1 MEPVNFRS
9 ASNADIPAIQELVF
23 SVLKEYELEP
33 DPETTDAD
41 LADIQASYFDNG
53 GRFDV
58 LVNDGG
64 DIVGTVGLFSLS
76 SDICE
81 LRKMYLHPAHRGRG
95 HGKRILDFSIQNA
108 LNMGFKRVIL
118 ETASVLKEAIVLYER
133 FGFRPLEAHNLAD
146 RCDQAYFLDL

>member
-1 MEPVNFRS
+1 MQPVTFRS
-9 ASNADIPAIQELVF
+9 ATNADIPAIKELVYG
-23 SVLKEYELEP
+23 VLNEYGLEP

-41 LADIQASYFDNG
+41 LEDIQASYFDRG

-58 LVNDGG
+58 LVNEEDE
-64 DIVGTVGLFSLS
+64 IVGTVGLYNLGSE
-76 SDICE
+76 ICE
-81 LRKMYLHPAHRGRG
+81 LRKMYLQPSSRGRG

-108 LNMGFKRVIL
+108 HSMGFKRVIL

-133 FGFRPLEAHNLAD
+133 FGFRPLQSHSLAN